1 MANAE
6 VHAHLSEERLSGLLS
21 LRHWRDQQPPE
32 DIGVDSFEFWTPP
45 RRPAGQ
51 NLAMAIRP
59 VIDAFDPGNVS
70 DGLGRPTTGVN
81 AWVTDP
87 EDPRPT
93 LSLHRDA
100 PRAIREIVLTF
111 DSDSDHA
118 METTLMG
125 HPENV
130 VPFMVTHWRILD
142 GEGQCVAECE
152 DNHQTIN
159 RVRLDEP
166 LVTDRLQVELLATEG
181 DVPATLFGVR
191 CYE

>member
-1 MANAE
+1 MIL
-6 VHAHLSEERLSGLLS
+6 VLLLPQEAVLAQS
-21 LRHWRDQQPPE
+21 
-32 DIGVDSFEFWTPP
+32 TPP
-45 RRPAGQ
+45 RLPTPTGLR
-51 NLAMAIRP
+51 LE
-59 VIDAFDPGNVS
+59 GNTLRWQAVEGVS
-70 DGLGRPTTGVN
+70 GYRVRHRLPGRPTTGVN
-81 AWVTDP
+81 AWVADP

-152 DNHQTIN
+152 DNRQTIN

-166 LVTDRLQVELLATEG
+166 LVTDRLHIKLLATEG